1 MRVSLT
7 HTWQVTP
14 AEAARIQRELSG
26 LVERADRFGEIRTV
40 AGIDVGVRDGLA
52 TAAVVVLSLP
62 GLQVVETTT
71 ARRTVEF
78 PYVPGLLAFREGPAV
93 FDALEQ
99 LHADPDLLMFD
110 AHGVAHPRR
119 MGLACHLGVLLDC
132 PSIGCAKSRLCG
144 QAEEPGPHAGAVAT
158 LIDGDEII
166 GAVVRTR
173 AGASPV
179 YVSTGH
185 RVGLEAAVRLT
196 LACCRG
202 HRLPEP
208 TRQAHLAGR
217 VTKS

>member
-1 MRVSLT
+1 MRAIMT
-7 HTWQVTP
+7 HDWQVTP
-14 AEAARIQRELSG
+14 AQAAGIQAG
-26 LVERADRFGEIRTV
+26 LAGRVERVDRFGEIRTV
-40 AGIDVGVRDGLA
+40 AGIDVSVRDDLA
-52 TAAVVVLSLP
+52 TAAVVVLALP
-62 GLQVVETTT
+62 GLGVVETCT
-71 ARRTVEF
+71 ARRPVEF

-93 FDALEQ
+93 LDALER
-99 LHADPDLLMFD
+99 LREDPDLLMFD

-119 MGLACHLGVLLDC
+119 MGLASHLGVLLDR

-144 QAEEPGPHAGAVAT
+144 KAGEPGPEAGAAAP
-158 LIDGDEII
+158 LLDGEEII

-173 AGASPV
+173 TGASPL

-185 RVGLEAAVRLT
+185 RVGLAAAVRLA

-217 VTKS
+217 VAQL